1 MIKFKSILMMLITSI
16 GLSGAAV
23 AMGNYATAHA
33 ASTDNVYDLSEWQGK
48 LSDNKAKKLSS
59 EVPFVILRVQYGTRH
74 YDKTFNHNKAML
86 EKYGVPYGVY
96 SYSRYTS
103 KSSAASEARDLYYR
117 APNAK
122 FYVNDFESTYLSRS
136 AARAATLQWVQTLR
150 PLVGNKKILFYSYQS
165 FMKTYAKSALSA
177 YDGYWLAAYT
187 KHEPSVSHVL
197 WQYTDRYYSA
207 ALNKKVDASK
217 MRTDQSWFIGDVA
230 TPSSNNNITAV
241 STPTEPTQTTTSTST
256 TDSNNTTSG
265 IPAIQNMDKTM
276 TISSNAT
283 QNIYGDNQATLPVD
297 TTINYQGMQVAVV
310 AQSKYNGK
318 TYYLTTSIYSGNR
331 IGWIA
336 SDAFNK

>member
-1 MIKFKSILMMLITSI
+1 MLRLKYVLMIVGVTLVGMFCMSFGSMQI
-16 GLSGAAV
+16 
-23 AMGNYATAHA
+23 HA
-33 ASTDNVYDLSEWQGK
+33 AQNNVYDLSEWQGK
-48 LSDNKAKKLSS
+48 FTDDQVKKLKD

-103 KSSAASEARDLYYR
+103 NASAAREARDLYYR

-122 FYVNDFESTYLSRS
+122 FYVNDFESTHLGRS
-136 AARAATLQWVQTLR
+136 TARAATLKWVQTLR

-165 FMKTYAKSALSA
+165 FMKTYAKSALSS

-187 KHEPSVSHVL
+187 RHEPSVSHVL

-217 MRTDQSWFIGDVA
+217 MRQDQSWFIGDVIVKA
-230 TPSSNNNITAV
+230 NNSTN
-241 STPTEPTQTTTSTST
+241 STPTTQVQSQPSAPTTTTTTSTNTSSSST
-256 TDSNNTTSG
+256 
-265 IPAIQNMDKTM
+265 PAIQKMDTKVM
-276 TISSNAT
+276 TIAANAMDS
-283 QNIYGDNQATLPVD
+283 IYGDNQATLPVD
-297 TTINYQGMQVAVV
+297 NTINYQGKQFAIV

-318 TYYLTTSIYSGNR
+318 TYYEATSVYSGGVV
-331 IGWIA
+331 GWIPA
-336 SDAFNK
+336 DAFNK